1 MGPGLSLRSVWVKSF
16 KSEANSSVQS
26 RAQGTQREDEFVKV
40 CVCDCGMLGWQG
52 CCRKCGV
59 SVRKG
64 KGRGKGSNQKTER
77 KREKQGSKRNVG
89 RSHGKR
95 RGWRKG
101 RGTTQGNRDV
111 GPGKMYKE

>member
-1 MGPGLSLRSVWVKSF
+1 M
-16 KSEANSSVQS
+16 
-26 RAQGTQREDEFVKV
+26 KV

-101 RGTTQGNRDV
+101 RGTLGAQFWTNSRCFSSKYEMKCSIGNCNFETTTTL
-111 GPGKMYKE
+111 MAENKEELKSL